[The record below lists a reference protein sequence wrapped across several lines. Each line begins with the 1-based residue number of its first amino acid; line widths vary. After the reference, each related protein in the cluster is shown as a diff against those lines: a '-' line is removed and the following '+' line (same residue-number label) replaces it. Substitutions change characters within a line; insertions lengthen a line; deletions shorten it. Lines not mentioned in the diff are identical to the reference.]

1 MIEDVL
7 LRAHNDSAGQFV
19 ITYCLVQDDDEQ
31 RLFFERTPRC
41 MLHIKLMYGFEA
53 ETMLNQH

>member
-1 MIEDVL
+1 MIEEVL
-7 LRAHNDSAGQFV
+7 LRIRNVSVGEFV
-19 ITYCLVQDDDEQ
+19 IAKCLVQDVDEQ